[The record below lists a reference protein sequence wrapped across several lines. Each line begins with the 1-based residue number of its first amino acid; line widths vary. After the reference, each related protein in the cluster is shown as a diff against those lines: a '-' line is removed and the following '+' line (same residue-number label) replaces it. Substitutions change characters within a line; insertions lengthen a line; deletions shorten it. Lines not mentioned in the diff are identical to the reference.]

1 MCVSMDIYLG
11 LTLGNNQRNHRHYDT
26 GLGKRV
32 GVAECLM
39 FITEVQANGNGR
51 QVMRS
56 AQSEL
61 QKRNAICRQVMRPP
75 PQSELRKRNAICVL
89 IMELQANGN
98 GGYVTRPP
106 PQSELPKRNALCVL
120 IMNCR

>member
-1 MCVSMDIYLG
+1 
-11 LTLGNNQRNHRHYDT
+11 
-26 GLGKRV
+26 
-32 GVAECLM
+32 M

-89 IMELQANGN
+89 ITEFRRMAMADRSRG
-98 GGYVTRPP
+98 
-106 PQSELPKRNALCVL
+106 LPRKVSLRKRNATCVFRTEVPANRNSRKQGCDGGRIGSAPL
-120 IMNCR
+120 RLSFDVYVSSIPLVY